1 MGEGEDELFF
11 GYGESDSYH
20 FNGYCSIKSFSL
32 TKSEIKDKQQNLT
45 TKMIVYL
52 EYARGFPE
60 HSIYMCKCM

>member
-32 TKSEIKDKQQNLT
+32 TKSEIKDKQ
-45 TKMIVYL
+45 
-52 EYARGFPE
+52 
-60 HSIYMCKCM
+60 